1 MSQRWWMGELGSAH
15 IGILGFARGGQ
26 SLARW
31 LAARARRVSVS
42 DRRSAAAIG
51 FSPADYPGIDFRLS
65 DAQDTLPREWDAL
78 CVSGGVPREHPYVQG
93 AIAAGLPI
101 TNDAQLFLEHCPA
114 PVVGIT
120 GSAGKTTTTT
130 LVGDVLHAAGETVWV
145 GGNIGNVL
153 LDNLAEIGAGDVVVM
168 ELSSFQLEW
177 MNVSLSTAAILNL
190 TPNHLDRHGTMEAYI
205 AAKARILSG
214 QGTED
219 WAVLAAEDVH
229 CRRLAARAKGQ
240 LAWYGV
246 EVEVERGTCLS
257 GEWLALRDGGKEERI
272 CYRRDIPLRGPH
284 NLRNTLAA
292 CAIARTRGA
301 PVEAMARAIRSFQ
314 PVAHRLQLVRE
325 LAGVCY
331 VNDSIA
337 TSPERVLAALASYEE
352 PLVLLLGGQ
361 DKRLPWRSLLKMAQE
376 RARAIVVFGEVAA
389 LIMSEWAALAMKEPP
404 LHIAIDL
411 AAATQLAQ
419 QLARAGDVVL
429 LSPGGT
435 SYDAYP
441 NFEARGRHFHEL
453 VMSL

>member
-1 MSQRWWMGELGSAH
+1 MSQRWWMDELGAAH

-31 LAARARRVSVS
+31 LAARAQRVSVS

-177 MNVSLSTAAILNL
+177 MNVSLNTAAILNL

-246 EVEVERGTCLS
+246 DVEVERGACLS

-272 CYRRDIPLRGPH
+272 CHRRGH
-284 NLRNTLAA
+284 
-292 CAIARTRGA
+292 
-301 PVEAMARAIRSFQ
+301 PVARA
-314 PVAHRLQLVRE
+314 A
-325 LAGVCY
+325 
-331 VNDSIA
+331 
-337 TSPERVLAALASYEE
+337 
-352 PLVLLLGGQ
+352 
-361 DKRLPWRSLLKMAQE
+361 
-376 RARAIVVFGEVAA
+376 
-389 LIMSEWAALAMKEPP
+389 
-404 LHIAIDL
+404 
-411 AAATQLAQ
+411 QLAQ
-419 QLARAGDVVL
+419 YAGGLRDCPALVARQ
-429 LSPGGT
+429 
-435 SYDAYP
+435 
-441 NFEARGRHFHEL
+441 
-453 VMSL
+453 

>member
-1 MSQRWWMGELGSAH
+1 MPQRRVVGA
-15 IGILGFARGGQ
+15 
-26 SLARW
+26 ARW
-31 LAARARRVSVS
+31 GQRK
-42 DRRSAAAIG
+42 SA
-51 FSPADYPGIDFRLS
+51 
-65 DAQDTLPREWDAL
+65 
-78 CVSGGVPREHPYVQG
+78 
-93 AIAAGLPI
+93 
-101 TNDAQLFLEHCPA
+101 
-114 PVVGIT
+114 
-120 GSAGKTTTTT
+120 SAT
-130 LVGDVLHAAGETVWV
+130 VET
-145 GGNIGNVL
+145 
-153 LDNLAEIGAGDVVVM
+153 
-168 ELSSFQLEW
+168 S
-177 MNVSLSTAAILNL
+177 
-190 TPNHLDRHGTMEAYI
+190 
-205 AAKARILSG
+205 
-214 QGTED
+214 
-219 WAVLAAEDVH
+219 
-229 CRRLAARAKGQ
+229 
-240 LAWYGV
+240 
-246 EVEVERGTCLS
+246 
-257 GEWLALRDGGKEERI
+257 
-272 CYRRDIPLRGPH
+272 PLRGPH

-301 PVEAMARAIRSFQ
+301 PVDAMARAIRSFQ